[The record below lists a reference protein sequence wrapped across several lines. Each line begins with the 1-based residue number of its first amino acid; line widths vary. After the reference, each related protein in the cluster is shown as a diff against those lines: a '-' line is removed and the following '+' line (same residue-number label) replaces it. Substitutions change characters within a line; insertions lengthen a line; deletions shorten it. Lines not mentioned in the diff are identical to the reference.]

1 MCILCHGHQT
11 FLKILNFDHSVVNQ
25 EKESSRERAF
35 IQGKDNETIQVEGKT
50 IGHQDEEANDS
61 DMSKYGHDHCF
72 GLNFQSKKAG
82 FRAKNDQN
90 QQKCHSNITTDI

>member
-35 IQGKDNETIQVEGKT
+35 IKGKDNETIQVEGKT
-50 IGHQDEEANDS
+50 IGHKDEEANDS
-61 DMSKYGHDHCF
+61 DMSKYSHDQIKRGRDLPGSSPVNSLICLSARLSWQDTPE
-72 GLNFQSKKAG
+72 G
-82 FRAKNDQN
+82 
-90 QQKCHSNITTDI
+90 